1 MTRAADNREE
11 REAQADRIL
20 GRAMRQAQSA
30 FLHSST
36 ASPNN
41 RATDEISLN
50 RFRRRCQASADSARA
65 PLPEP
70 RHYSLCSVA
79 DLACCYR

>member
-1 MTRAADNREE
+1 MARAADNREE

-20 GRAMRQAQSA
+20 GRAMRQVSQPSA
-30 FLHSST
+30 PST

-41 RATDEISLN
+41 RATDEISLS